1 MKTLWQTTLL
11 LLGAGVT
18 GAACAALPAGSFARR
33 PEVRVFIAEM
43 HEQHG
48 FAAKDLLH
56 AFSRVKPIP
65 AVIQAI
71 LPPRD
76 PGVRSWQAYR
86 ARFVEPKRIALG
98 LKFWRQHGAAL
109 AAARERTGVPEE
121 IVLAIIGIETIF
133 GHHVGNFGT
142 LAALSTLAFDYPRT
156 GAIGD
161 PQYAA
166 SRAALFRRELEQLLL
181 LAREMRRDPLTYKGS
196 YAGALGLPQFLPSS
210 VRRYAVDGDQDGRI
224 DLAGNPDDA
233 IASVANFLKE
243 HGWDKDGPVAVAA
256 SAEGE
261 KFAAL
266 IDEGIVPRR
275 TPNEMASFGVTSGD
289 APDLPAA
296 LIDLVTPQQPVEYR
310 LGYRNFYVL
319 TRYNRSSFYAMAVFD
334 LANELRA
341 RQAPAQ

>member
-1 MKTLWQTTLL
+1 MKALL
-11 LLGAGVT
+11 RILLFLFGAG
-18 GAACAALPAGSFARR
+18 AANAASSAANFAKR

-43 HEQHG
+43 HDRHG
-48 FAAKDLLH
+48 FAAKDLLQS
-56 AFSRVKPIP
+56 FSRIRPIP

-98 LKFWRQHGAAL
+98 LKFWHRHGAAL

-121 IVLAIIGIETIF
+121 IVLAIIGVETIF

-142 LAALSTLAFDYPRT
+142 LAALATLAFDYPRT
-156 GAIGD
+156 GAPGD
-161 PQYAA
+161 SRYVA
-166 SRAALFRRELEQLLL
+166 SRAALFRGELEQLLL
-181 LAREMRRDPLTYKGS
+181 LAREMHRDPLSYKGS

-210 VRRYAVDGDQDGRI
+210 VRHYAVDGDQDGRI
-224 DLAGNPDDA
+224 DLAANPDDA

-243 HGWDKDGPVAVAA
+243 HGWDQDAPVAIAA
-256 SAEGE
+256 SADGE

-275 TPNEMASFGVTSGD
+275 TPSEMASFGVISGD

-296 LIDLVTPQQPVEYR
+296 LIDLVTPRQPTEYR

-334 LANELRA
+334 LARQLRA
-341 RQAPAQ
+341 GRQLIE